1 MVSSVLDLGLGSH
14 HGQDCEVLCPSDWLG
29 LVCHLLVATLRGILR
44 SEAFNPQLEFPLL
57 MDDKWELTPKLTRPT
72 TERAALTVLVQ
83 QFTELVAP
91 EGLGKSIIDY
101 YEATCHKLVQEIER
115 VRSDALQAL
124 HSELKSDPKV
134 NTHTWDTVVARLTQ
148 ECYDMAQTQM
158 EDLQKVFLSA
168 LQAKL
173 ADQLAPLPHAN
184 CNKIIV
190 TCSGIIYST
199 IASRIEST
207 MDDTI
212 QTHHA
217 SLLHKAYDQAHANV
231 ELQYPTIV
239 QDVLTETCNSVL
251 QTEQDQVQA
260 TTVEAQNLVQA
271 EFDQWRHDELHT
283 RQAEA
288 LARLA
293 RWEQDRQEE
302 QLSNFHCTWDMFPLH
317 AICSLSMPFDLH
329 STPGL
334 LNMASILCQSQPC
347 LRQFPCPSTLT
358 PSHRWT

>member
-1 MVSSVLDLGLGSH
+1 MCWKTICPSSMMWPLSERQHLQRLMNLTLPSVGSPGIFYLKTLISYLTPTLMSHSPMKHLRKLSLWSLRSWTLASALTTAKTVKFSALLTGLGWS
-14 HGQDCEVLCPSDWLG
+14 
-29 LVCHLLVATLRGILR
+29 
-44 SEAFNPQLEFPLL
+44 
-57 MDDKWELTPKLTRPT
+57 
-72 TERAALTVLVQ
+72 
-83 QFTELVAP
+83 
-91 EGLGKSIIDY
+91 
-101 YEATCHKLVQEIER
+101 ATCWWPPFVVFFGLKL
-115 VRSDALQAL
+115 STPNLSFPS